1 MAARLTA
8 FLVAIIVGI
17 SVVAGLIVGA
27 QREAEPAVD
36 LLVYNGR
43 VYTGDPNAPIAEA
56 IAIRGNRILKI
67 GSNREIKRLR
77 RNAATVID
85 AHGGSILPGF
95 ADTYV
100 TVPGQPDAIAGI
112 HRLGLTSVG
121 AVVEDVKAF
130 DTLATLAATADRP
143 IRVAAALKVAL
154 PLDEATRREIDA
166 RRSQNA
172 TALVKLDALAV
183 DITLPG
189 PKPGRA
195 GGIRRPVPPPLLSND
210 QQQALLDLDGAGWPL
225 VLHVDDERELSV
237 ALDVVA
243 RLIETNTAVTA
254 RRHRVVLAHPMPL
267 DTARLATLGLTIA
280 MPLPATWTGVTVS
293 PALDTADASPA
304 TAVEPPAATSIA
316 TAPTA
321 GAAADTVS
329 ATPTAAAAVD
339 PALLPFSFPLPEG
352 VRLVMGSEIVADPR
366 LGLQALVGGALA
378 HAARSAAAAAA
389 PGAVPTTD
397 PTAVATPVTDPDATA
412 VDRGLVISALATLT
426 TAAAESI
433 GAHGEWGTLEPGRL
447 ADLVVLSADLFELS
461 PAHLLDAVV
470 IATVVDGKV
479 VYDRDAD
486 TPPPTP

>member
-67 GSNREIKRLR
+67 GTNREIKRLR

-100 TVPGQPDAIAGI
+100 TVPGQADAIAGI

-121 AVVEDVKAF
+121 AVVDDVKAF
-130 DTLATLAATADRP
+130 DALAALAETTDRP

-154 PLDEATRREIDA
+154 PLDDATRHQIDA
-166 RRSQNA
+166 RRAQSA

-183 DITLPG
+183 EIALPG

-195 GGIRRPVPPPLLSND
+195 PAARRPVSPPLLPND
-210 QQQALLDLDGAGWPL
+210 QQEALLALDGAGWPL

-243 RLIETNTAVTA
+243 RLIETNTAVTT
-254 RRHRVVLAHPMPL
+254 RRHRVALAHPMPL
-267 DTARLATLGLTIA
+267 DTARLATLGLTVA
-280 MPLPATWTGVTVS
+280 MPLPATWTGVAVARTSAETV
-293 PALDTADASPA
+293 A
-304 TAVEPPAATSIA
+304 TPEAA
-316 TAPTA
+316 TAPSTA
-321 GAAADTVS
+321 V
-329 ATPTAAAAVD
+329 ATTAAAVISAPATPEAAAD

-378 HAARSAAAAAA
+378 HAARAASSASSTASA
-389 PGAVPTTD
+389 TD
-397 PTAVATPVTDPDATA
+397 ATPVAEPADDANTTP
-412 VDRGLVISALATLT
+412 VDRGLLISALATLT

-433 GAHGEWGTLEPGRL
+433 GAHAEWGTLEPGRL
-447 ADLVVLSADLFELS
+447 ADLVVLSADLFELP

-479 VYDRDAD
+479 VYDRDTD

>member
-56 IAIRGNRILKI
+56 VAIRGNRILKI
-67 GSNREIKRLR
+67 GTNREIKRLR

-121 AVVEDVKAF
+121 AVVDDLKAF
-130 DTLATLAATADRP
+130 DALTTLAATADRP
-143 IRVAAALKVAL
+143 IRIAALLKVAL
-154 PLDEATRREIDA
+154 PLDVAVRHEIDA
-166 RRSQNA
+166 RRAQSQ

-183 DITLPG
+183 EIALPG

-195 GGIRRPVPPPLLSND
+195 AATRRPVSPPLLPND
-210 QQQALLDLDGAGWPL
+210 QQQALLDLDRAGWPL

-254 RRHRVVLAHPMPL
+254 RRHRIALAHPMPL
-267 DTARLATLGLTIA
+267 DTARLATLGLTVA
-280 MPLPATWTGVTVS
+280 MPLPATWTGVAVAPT
-293 PALDTADASPA
+293 PAAMVA
-304 TAVEPPAATSIA
+304 TAATPDTA
-316 TAPTA
+316 TAPAPATTTTA
-321 GAAADTVS
+321 TGTSTSSAAATL
-329 ATPTAAAAVD
+329 APAAPAVAAD

-378 HAARSAAAAAA
+378 HAAATATVDVPATEAA
-389 PGAVPTTD
+389 PVANATTD
-397 PTAVATPVTDPDATA
+397 GNTTP
-412 VDRGLVISALATLT
+412 VDRGLVIAALATLT
-426 TAAAESI
+426 TAAAESL
-433 GAHGEWGTLEPGRL
+433 GAHAEWGTLEPGRL
-447 ADLVVLSADLFELS
+447 ADLVVLSADLFELP

-479 VYDRDAD
+479 VYDRDTD

>member
-36 LLVYNGR
+36 VLVYNGR

-56 IAIRGNRILKI
+56 VAIRGNRILKI

-100 TVPGQPDAIAGI
+100 AVPGQADAIAGI

-121 AVVEDVKAF
+121 AVVDDLAAL
-130 DTLATLAATADRP
+130 DTLARLAAAADRP
-143 IRVAAALKVAL
+143 IRIAAALKVAL
-154 PLDEATRREIDA
+154 PLSAATRHDIDA
-166 RRSQNA
+166 RRAQGT
-172 TALVKLDALAV
+172 TALVRLDALAIDV
-183 DITLPG
+183 VLPG
-189 PKPGRA
+189 ARPAAKPARTA
-195 GGIRRPVPPPLLSND
+195 AARHAVPPPLLPND
-210 QQQALLDLDGAGWPL
+210 QQQALLELDRAGWPL

-243 RLIETNTAVTA
+243 RLIETNTSLAA
-254 RRHRVVLAHPMPL
+254 PRRHRVVLSHAMPL
-267 DTARLATLGLTIA
+267 DTARLATLGLTVA
-280 MPLPATWTGVTVS
+280 MPLPATWTGVAVDRTAAS
-293 PALDTADASPA
+293 GASSTPRASDT
-304 TAVEPPAATSIA
+304 
-316 TAPTA
+316 
-321 GAAADTVS
+321 AAADTAVRDGS
-329 ATPTAAAAVD
+329 MATADAAPALAD
-339 PALLPFSFPLPEG
+339 PAILPFSFPLPEG
-352 VRLVMGSEIVADPR
+352 VRLVMGSDIVADPR
-366 LGLQALVGGALA
+366 LGLQALIGGALVPA
-378 HAARSAAAAAA
+378 TTAAPDAAPSDAAAKTETSAEEA
-389 PGAVPTTD
+389 P
-397 PTAVATPVTDPDATA
+397 

-426 TAAAESI
+426 TAAAESL
-433 GAHGEWGTLEPGRL
+433 GAHEQWGTLEPGHL
-447 ADLVVLSADLFELS
+447 ADLVVLSADLFEL
-461 PAHLLDAVV
+461 PASHLLDAVV

-479 VYDRDAD
+479 VYDRDTD

>member
-36 LLVYNGR
+36 VLVYNGR

-56 IAIRGNRILKI
+56 VAIRGNRILKI
-67 GSNREIKRLR
+67 GTNREIKRLR

-121 AVVEDVKAF
+121 AVVDDLKAL
-130 DTLATLAATADRP
+130 DALATLAATTDRP
-143 IRVAAALKVAL
+143 IRVAAALKVTL
-154 PLDEATRREIDA
+154 PLDAPTRHEIDA
-166 RRSQNA
+166 RRAQSP

-183 DITLPG
+183 EIALPG

-195 GGIRRPVPPPLLSND
+195 PAARRPVSAPLLPID
-210 QQQALLDLDGAGWPL
+210 QQQALLELDGAGWPL

-243 RLIETNTAVTA
+243 RLIETNTAVTV
-254 RRHRVVLAHPMPL
+254 RRHRVALAHPMPL

-280 MPLPATWTGVTVS
+280 MPLPATWTGVAVAS
-293 PALDTADASPA
+293 APAAAVATPETETATATA
-304 TAVEPPAATSIA
+304 TAVATTAATAATSA
-316 TAPTA
+316 TT
-321 GAAADTVS
+321 
-329 ATPTAAAAVD
+329 TAAAEVD

-378 HAARSAAAAAA
+378 HAARAAGAASSTASAADPA
-389 PGAVPTTD
+389 PVAEPANHED
-397 PTAVATPVTDPDATA
+397 ATP

-447 ADLVVLSADLFELS
+447 ADLVVLSADIFELP

-479 VYDRDAD
+479 VYDRDTD

>member
-27 QREAEPAVD
+27 QREADPAVD

-43 VYTGDPNAPIAEA
+43 VYTGDPTAPIAEA

-100 TVPGQPDAIAGI
+100 AVPGHADAIAGI
-112 HRLGLTSVG
+112 HRLGLTTVG
-121 AVVEDVKAF
+121 AVVDDLKAL
-130 DTLATLAATADRP
+130 DALGALATTADRP

-154 PLDEATRREIDA
+154 PMAEALRHDLDA
-166 RRSQNA
+166 RRSQSA
-172 TALVKLDALAV
+172 TALVRLDALAIDV
-183 DITLPG
+183 ALPG
-189 PKPGRA
+189 PKPERRTA
-195 GGIRRPVPPPLLSND
+195 ARRPVPPPLLPND
-210 QQQALLDLDGAGWPL
+210 QQQALLELDRAGWPL

-243 RLIETNTAVTA
+243 RLIETNTAIA
-254 RRHRVVLAHPMPL
+254 APRRHRVVLAHPMPL
-267 DTARLATLGLTIA
+267 DTARLATLGLTVA
-280 MPLPATWTGVTVS
+280 MPLPATWTGVTVE
-293 PALDTADASPA
+293 PTASVATSDAPDA
-304 TAVEPPAATSIA
+304 TATASAVPAAPPA
-316 TAPTA
+316 P
-321 GAAADTVS
+321 
-329 ATPTAAAAVD
+329 AVD
-339 PALLPFSFPLPEG
+339 PSALPFSFPLPEG
-352 VRLVMGSEIVADPR
+352 VRLVMGSDIVADPR

-378 HAARSAAAAAA
+378 RANAAPSPAATDAAAA
-389 PGAVPTTD
+389 D
-397 PTAVATPVTDPDATA
+397 ATVKPDPDTA
-412 VDRGLVISALATLT
+412 PLDRSLVIAALATLT
-426 TAAAESI
+426 TAAADAL
-433 GAHGEWGTLEPGRL
+433 GAHTEWGTLEPGRL
-447 ADLVVLSADLFELS
+447 ADLVVLSADVFEL
-461 PAHLLDAVV
+461 PASHLLDAVV

-479 VYDRDAD
+479 VYDRDTD

>member
-56 IAIRGNRILKI
+56 VAIRGNRILKI
-67 GSNREIKRLR
+67 GTNREIKRLR

-121 AVVEDVKAF
+121 AVVDDLKAF
-130 DTLATLAATADRP
+130 DALTTLAATADRP
-143 IRVAAALKVAL
+143 IRVAALLRVAL
-154 PLDEATRREIDA
+154 PLDVAIRHEIDA
-166 RRSQNA
+166 RRAQSPA
-172 TALVKLDALAV
+172 ALVKLDALAV
-183 DITLPG
+183 EIALPG
-189 PKPGRA
+189 PKPGRTPVT
-195 GGIRRPVPPPLLSND
+195 RRPVSPPLLPND
-210 QQQALLDLDGAGWPL
+210 QQQALLDLDRAGWPL

-254 RRHRVVLAHPMPL
+254 RRHRIALAHPMPL
-267 DTARLATLGLTIA
+267 DTARLATLGLTVA
-280 MPLPATWTGVTVS
+280 MPLPATWTGVAVA
-293 PALDTADASPA
+293 PA
-304 TAVEPPAATSIA
+304 PAATVA
-316 TAPTA
+316 AAATPDTAP
-321 GAAADTVS
+321 AAA
-329 ATPTAAAAVD
+329 TAAAAAIGSAAATIAPAAPAVAAD

-378 HAARSAAAAAA
+378 HLAATATSTA
-389 PGAVPTTD
+389 PATD
-397 PTAVATPVTDPDATA
+397 PGSTAPAATDADTTP
-412 VDRGLVISALATLT
+412 VDRGLVIAALATLT
-426 TAAAESI
+426 TTAAESL
-433 GAHGEWGTLEPGRL
+433 GAHAEWGTLEPGRL
-447 ADLVVLSADLFELS
+447 ADLVVLSADLFELP

-479 VYDRDAD
+479 VYDRDTD

>member
-36 LLVYNGR
+36 VLVYNGR

-56 IAIRGNRILKI
+56 VAIRGNRILKI

-100 TVPGQPDAIAGI
+100 VVPGQADAIAGI

-121 AVVEDVKAF
+121 AVVDDLKAL
-130 DTLATLAATADRP
+130 DALAALATTADRP
-143 IRVAAALKVAL
+143 IRIAAALKTTL
-154 PLDEATRREIDA
+154 PLTGATRRDIDA
-166 RRSQNA
+166 RRTQGT
-172 TALVKLDALAV
+172 TALVRLDALAIDV
-183 DITLPG
+183 VLPG
-189 PKPGRA
+189 PKPARPA
-195 GGIRRPVPPPLLSND
+195 GSRRPVPPLLPND
-210 QQQALLDLDGAGWPL
+210 QQQALLELDRAGWPL

-243 RLIETNTAVTA
+243 RLIETNTAMTA
-254 RRHRVVLAHPMPL
+254 PRRHRVVLAHPMSL
-267 DTARLATLGLTIA
+267 DTARLATLGLTVA
-280 MPLPATWTGVTVS
+280 MPLPATWTGV
-293 PALDTADASPA
+293 
-304 TAVEPPAATSIA
+304 
-316 TAPTA
+316 
-321 GAAADTVS
+321 
-329 ATPTAAAAVD
+329 AVD
-339 PALLPFSFPLPEG
+339 PAAAPATVASAAAAGDTAVTATAPATVADPAILPFSFPLPEG

-366 LGLQALVGGALA
+366 LGLQALIGGALA
-378 HAARSAAAAAA
+378 PATT
-389 PGAVPTTD
+389 PGS
-397 PTAVATPVTDPDATA
+397 ATPATDAATSTEATPKADTDADTA
-412 VDRGLVISALATLT
+412 PVDCQLVIGALATLT
-426 TAAAESI
+426 TAAADAL
-433 GAHGEWGTLEPGRL
+433 GAHAEWGTLEPGRL
-447 ADLVVLSADLFELS
+447 ADLVVLSADIFEL
-461 PAHLLDAVV
+461 PASHLLDAVV

-479 VYDRDAD
+479 VYDRDTD